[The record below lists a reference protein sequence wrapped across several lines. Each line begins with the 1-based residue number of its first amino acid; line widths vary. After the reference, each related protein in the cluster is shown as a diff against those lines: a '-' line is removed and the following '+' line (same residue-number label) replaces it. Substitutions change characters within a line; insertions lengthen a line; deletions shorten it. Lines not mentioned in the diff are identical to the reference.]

1 MSINLL
7 KYLPPLKI
15 HQKHFVNF
23 LTFLMLHGHFHN
35 NIFCYLKQIWVHLTI
50 CPDTQLQNHL
60 CLSFQY
66 FLNHHKESIQYNN
79 DQCIKFMCTMCTVH
93 NFIKLCTMRQ
103 IFLCRLCTKILNMM
117 HKFDEKIVHCTIFC
131 TISDS
136 AQICTKM
143 AQIPAQKLI
152 DKFF

>member
-1 MSINLL
+1 MILFFIT
-7 KYLPPLKI
+7 Y
-15 HQKHFVNF
+15 
-23 LTFLMLHGHFHN
+23 
-35 NIFCYLKQIWVHLTI
+35 
-50 CPDTQLQNHL
+50 
-60 CLSFQY
+60 
-66 FLNHHKESIQYNN
+66 
-79 DQCIKFMCTMCTVH
+79 QCIKFMCTMCTVH

-143 AQIPAQKLI
+143 AQIPAQNGTNSCTKIDQQILLIVHNSAQALKNFCADMHKNWSANFIHWVWDALIKSKLG
-152 DKFF
+152 DVT